1 MRLVVD
7 TNIFV
12 SAALKSE
19 SFPASVVRWVDRRGG
34 LLKSEAT
41 ERQLFDVLQR
51 PYIAAHMRPSFLEN
65 VRRLLAAAELVAISE
80 RVARSIRLRVERTV
94 LPDLRLAHEQPV

>member
-19 SFPASVVRWVDRRGG
+19 SFPASVVRWVDHHGG
-34 LLKSEAT
+34 LLKSEVTA
-41 ERQLFDVLQR
+41 RQLLDVLQR
-51 PYIAAHMRPSFLEN
+51 PYIAARMRPSFLEADQELCDDCEASTIN
-65 VRRLLAAAELVAISE
+65 HGAGDGRR
-80 RVARSIRLRVERTV
+80 RWF
-94 LPDLRLAHEQPV
+94 Q